1 MKTAEDEVA
10 AEKAAQKELQK
21 HRGEN
26 IGEGRQIQRL
36 QVKSF
41 GELISLADML
51 AKSDIVPKDMVGK
64 PANVL
69 LALMFGNELGVTPA
83 QALQNVMIVNGRPA
97 LWGDLVMGLVENS
110 NLQEMWK
117 DEFMEGFEGG
127 AVKFTTKRKGRD
139 PVVRIFSMADAKLA
153 KLTEKDGPWKQ
164 YPKRMLFHRARS
176 WALRDAYPDVLKG
189 VRYYE
194 EEKDFIDTTATRDA
208 GGEKVYEVPKEK
220 VPGAPAAAAP
230 APAPA
235 APSAAAPNDPE
246 GKEEVFR
253 VTGGATSPEFDG
265 ECYVVR
271 DDCDPPN
278 KYFHSNPEWH
288 EKAKAAKDAKT
299 YITVRWVDKK
309 GQKGPVRWLTSFSLK
324 S

>member
-1 MKTAEDEVA
+1 MTKTAEDEAA
-10 AEKAAQKELQK
+10 AEAAAKKELQK

-26 IGEGRQIQRL
+26 IGEGRQIARL

-41 GELISLADML
+41 GELISLSDML

-110 NLQEMWK
+110 NLQEWWK
-117 DEFMEGFEGG
+117 DEYSEADGG
-127 AVKFTTKRKGRD
+127 MVKFTTKRKGRD
-139 PVVRIFSMADAKLA
+139 PVVRTFSMADARVAKLA
-153 KLTEKDGPWKQ
+153 DKDGPWKQ

-208 GGEKVYEVPKEK
+208 GGEKVYEVPKER
-220 VPGAPAAAAP
+220 PQGSPAAAAP
-230 APAPA
+230 STPPPADPAPA
-235 APSAAAPNDPE
+235 SNAAE
-246 GKEEVFR
+246 GKEEVFL
-253 VTGGATSPEFDG
+253 VSGGATTSEVEGAEF
-265 ECYVVR
+265 VIR
-271 DDCDPPN
+271 DDADPPN
-278 KYFHSNPEWH
+278 KYYHANPEWH
-288 EKAKAAKDAKT
+288 EAAKAAKGAKT
-299 YITVRWVDKK
+299 YITVRWVDKEGK
-309 GQKGPVRWLTSFSLK
+309 KGPIRWVTSFSLK

>member
-1 MKTAEDEVA
+1 MKTAEEEAA
-10 AEKAAQKELQK
+10 AETAAKNKELQK

-26 IGEGRQIQRL
+26 LGESRQIQRL

-41 GELISLADML
+41 GELISLSDML

-64 PANVL
+64 PANIL

-110 NLQEMWK
+110 NLQDFWK
-117 DEFMEGFEGG
+117 DEYIPGTEGG
-127 AVKFTTKRKGRD
+127 MVRFTTKRKGRE
-139 PVVRIFSMADAKLA
+139 PVIRTFSMADAATA
-153 KLTEKDGPWKQ
+153 KLDKKAGPWQ
-164 YPKRMLFHRARS
+164 EYPKRMLFHRARS

-194 EEKDFIDTTATRDA
+194 EEKDIIDTTATRDA
-208 GGEKVYEVPKEK
+208 GGAKVYEVPKEK
-220 VPGAPAAAAP
+220 TLGAPPAAAAE
-230 APAPA
+230 APK
-235 APSAAAPNDPE
+235 AAAPETGAQPE
-246 GKEEVFR
+246 GKEEVFL
-253 VTGGATSPEFDG
+253 VSGGAKTSDVDG
-265 ECYVVR
+265 ADFVVR
-271 DDCDPPN
+271 DDSDPAN
-278 KYFHSNPEWH
+278 KYYHANEEWH

-299 YITVRWVDKK
+299 YITVRWIEKA
-309 GQKGPVRWLTSFSLK
+309 GPKGPIRWIVSLSLK